1 MKKSKLFVLLASCSL
16 LASCGTTPAETSSA
30 GQTSVV
36 ASDIRVRLNGDGTVM
51 VGKTT
56 EITVRISRD
65 TTNSGFDAEIED
77 ESVASITYTDTTITV
92 TGKKIGTTVL
102 TVSSVADPNVKE
114 TLDINVVAVT
124 NPTLELKAAET
135 VVTQNSTLTLNA
147 EVTDY
152 TGDITFSWKS
162 LYQKG
167 NFSGDKTSNTVTY
180 NANSFGSD
188 TIQVSFVLGEETY
201 TDTIDVFVKAD
212 HTNWTAIATAEE
224 FKTNLLAETTVTGNY
239 YLTADIDL
247 GNAVVGFHN
256 GNKFAGKLDGQ
267 GFSIKNY
274 EVQGNAADKYANGG
288 LFGGVD
294 AGAIVANIGFEG
306 VVIGE
311 KGTGWGTST
320 IAADFAGSLEN
331 CKIDV
336 SHTFD
341 GSSLM
346 DANQWFPFC
355 SALVGVMKEGS
366 SYRNVVVNVDKS
378 NEGGFKTIFADVAYP
393 AGGSLGTS
401 AQNAQ
406 QFSVQNFYTNSTV
419 VGGSVWEW
427 GSPVED
433 QSTYQ
438 TGLDWT
444 TAGVNTY
451 ASLDAHI
458 WNIVAGA
465 MPDLIE
471 VA

>member
-1 MKKSKLFVLLASCSL
+1 MKKSKLFVLLASVAL
-16 LASCGTTPAETSSA
+16 LGSCGEEAASTLNPSS
-30 GQTSVV
+30 V
-36 ASDIRVRLNGDGTVM
+36 AVSEIRLRLTGDGTVM

-56 EITVRISRD
+56 EISVRISRD

-77 ESVASITYTDTTITV
+77 ESVASIKMTETSITV

-114 TLDINVVAVT
+114 TLDINVVAVS
-124 NPTLELKAAET
+124 NPTLELKAEET
-135 VVTQNSTLTLNA
+135 TVTQNGTLTFNA
-147 EVTDY
+147 VVTDY
-152 TGDITFSWKS
+152 AGDITYSWKS

-167 NFSGDKTSNTVTY
+167 NFSGNKTSDTVTY

-188 TIQVSFVLGEETY
+188 TIQVSFVLGEEVY
-201 TDTIDVFVKAD
+201 TDTVDIFIKAD
-212 HTNWTAIATAEE
+212 HTNWTAISSAAQ
-224 FKTNLLAETTVTGNY
+224 FKSELLAQSTVSGNY

-247 GNAVVGFHN
+247 GGEGVGFHT

-274 EVQGNAADKYANGG
+274 EVKGNPADKYATGG

-294 AGAIVANIGFEG
+294 AGAVIANIGFEG
-306 VVIGE
+306 VVIGQE
-311 KGTGWGTST
+311 GTGWGTAT
-320 IAADFAGSLEN
+320 IAADFGGTLEN

-336 SHTFD
+336 AHTFD

-346 DANQWFPFC
+346 DENQWFPFC

-378 NEGGFKTIFADVAYP
+378 NEAGYKTIFADVAYP

-406 QFSVQNFYTNSTV
+406 QFSVMSFYTNSTV
-419 VGGSVWEW
+419 IGGSVWEW

-433 QSTYQ
+433 QSSYHV
-438 TGLDWT
+438 GLDWS
-444 TAGVNTY
+444 TAGTNTY
-451 ASLDAHI
+451 EDLDSHI
-458 WNIVAGA
+458 WDIKAGA

-471 VA
+471 IA

>member
-1 MKKSKLFVLLASCSL
+1 MKKSKLFVLLASVSL
-16 LASCGTTPAETSSA
+16 LASCGEATNTSADPAS
-30 GQTSVV
+30 SVV

-77 ESVASITYTDTTITV
+77 ESVASITMTDTTITV

-102 TVSSVADPNVKE
+102 TVSSVANPNVKE
-114 TLDINVVAVT
+114 TLDINVVAVS
-124 NPTLELKAAET
+124 NPTLELKAAKT
-135 VVTQNSTLTLNA
+135 VVTQNGTLTLNA

-152 TGDITFSWKS
+152 TGDITYSWKS

-167 NFSGDKTSNTVTY
+167 NFSGDKTSSSVTY

-212 HTNWTAIATAEE
+212 HTNWTAISTAAD
-224 FKTNLLAETTVTGNY
+224 FKTNLLAETTVSGNF

-247 GNAVVGFHN
+247 GGEAINFHN

-274 EVQGNAADKYANGG
+274 EVKGNPADKYANGG

-294 AGAIVANIGFEG
+294 AGAILANIGFEG
-306 VVIGE
+306 VVIGQE
-311 KGTGWGTST
+311 GTGWGTSS
-320 IAADFAGSLEN
+320 IATDFAGSLEN

-336 SHTFD
+336 AHTFD

-346 DANQWFPFC
+346 DENQWFPFC

-366 SYRNVVVNVDKS
+366 SFRNIVVNVDKS
-378 NEGGFKTIFADVAYP
+378 NEAGFKTIFADVAYP

-406 QFSVQNFYTNSTV
+406 QFSVVNFYTDSTV

-433 QSTYQ
+433 QSSYH

-451 ASLDAHI
+451 ADLDAHI
-458 WNIVAGA
+458 WNIAAGA

-471 VA
+471 IA